1 MFELFFIE
9 EHDAISDFLF
19 GIVPNWALNLV
30 TTLCKQ
36 VSTILYKFDLVFYC
50 NAWCNYRFSFSSS
63 IEQHGAIPLAISQ
76 KSISPCYEISIDC
89 EACEIW
95 LQINSKIIIKW
106 IHWVIF

>member
-89 EACEIW
+89 EACDIW
-95 LQINSKIIIKW
+95 LL
-106 IHWVIF
+106 F